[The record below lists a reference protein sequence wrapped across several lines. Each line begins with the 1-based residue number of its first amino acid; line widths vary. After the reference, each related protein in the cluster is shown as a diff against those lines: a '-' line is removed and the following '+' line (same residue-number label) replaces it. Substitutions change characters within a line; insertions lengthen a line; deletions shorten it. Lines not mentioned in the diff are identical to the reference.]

1 MASDCPYPSFDTV
14 SEDEHCSNSLS
25 AVPSHCALC
34 GSGVHTSL
42 VVSVGCGVVGAGVVG
57 DGEGASV
64 GGDVG

>member
-1 MASDCPYPSFDTV
+1 M
-14 SEDEHCSNSLS
+14 
-25 AVPSHCALC
+25 PSHCALC

-42 VVSVGCGVVGAGVVG
+42 VVSVGCGVVGAGVAG